1 MSFKNLGN
9 KQTIVLHN
17 CEIDNKKYDLVIT
30 PHTQTV
36 GYIRTKRQ
44 TLKRKIITKQRQIT
58 RKRFSKN
65 RNAFSESEASNLD
78 ELYKLKESI
87 DKNCPIHDQL
97 YFSDSETTSNS
108 SKRVKR
114 RIKKQYKHKPVH
126 LYNWNQPIRHIDNY
140 LLTVIKQ
147 KNEPNTHSK

>member
-1 MSFKNLGN
+1 MSRDNLRNKQTIIIHNCLINDEKYDLVITPLRQTIGYTRTKLQTLRKKITNKQKKVLGNDFQNEETSVILNLMSFKNLGN

-44 TLKRKIITKQRQIT
+44 TLKRKIINKQRQIT

-65 RNAFSESEASNLD
+65 RNAFSESEASN
-78 ELYKLKESI
+78 
-87 DKNCPIHDQL
+87 
-97 YFSDSETTSNS
+97 
-108 SKRVKR
+108 
-114 RIKKQYKHKPVH
+114 
-126 LYNWNQPIRHIDNY
+126 
-140 LLTVIKQ
+140 
-147 KNEPNTHSK
+147 

>member
-1 MSFKNLGN
+1 MSFKISGN

-44 TLKRKIITKQRQIT
+44 TKKRKIINKQRQIT
-58 RKRFSKN
+58 RKSFSKN
-65 RNAFSESEASNLD
+65 RNAFSESEANSLD

-87 DKNCPIHDQL
+87 DKSFPIHNQL

-108 SKRVKR
+108 SKEEK
-114 RIKKQYKHKPVH
+114 
-126 LYNWNQPIRHIDNY
+126 
-140 LLTVIKQ
+140 
-147 KNEPNTHSK
+147 EE

>member
-17 CEIDNKKYDLVIT
+17 CEIDNKKFDLVIT

-44 TLKRKIITKQRQIT
+44 TKKRKIINKQRQIT
-58 RKRFSKN
+58 RKIYSKN
-65 RNAFSESEASNLD
+65 RNAFSESEASSLD
-78 ELYKLKESI
+78 ELYKLNETI

-97 YFSDSETTSNS
+97 YFSDSGTTSNS
-108 SKRVKR
+108 SKRGKR
-114 RIKKQYKHKPVH
+114 RTKKQ
-126 LYNWNQPIRHIDNY
+126 
-140 LLTVIKQ
+140 
-147 KNEPNTHSK
+147 

>member
-1 MSFKNLGN
+1 MW
-9 KQTIVLHN
+9 
-17 CEIDNKKYDLVIT
+17 IDLLFSNPEL
-30 PHTQTV
+30 
-36 GYIRTKRQ
+36 
-44 TLKRKIITKQRQIT
+44 ITKQRQIT

-65 RNAFSESEASNLD
+65 RNAFSESETNSLD

-108 SKRVKR
+108 SKRGKR

-140 LLTVIKQ
+140 ILTVIER
-147 KNEPNTHSK
+147 KNELNAHPR